1 MILIRAI
8 VLKSREYLGV
18 EHNNCRYLLI
28 LLSMFL
34 TIGRRVI
41 CNTSGSGKTRRML
54 EGLTKYW
61 GFYIVAALD
70 DNGVGVRDLPDALDE
85 IAQYKE
91 WQTDL
96 KSLPLEDRANQDD
109 CNSVIASRQLLKVLA
124 ARIAVFELFLE
135 VAIQVD
141 GWLLEK
147 HKRIWLLFQL
157 SDELM
162 SYTTHHPFV
171 RIIRNCLHNAS
182 DDALQALVN
191 RLDDIRF
198 KYMSRSHFIFGLDE
212 LQRATRSYPNA
223 FVSSSTPT
231 QFRSIV
237 REIAKVFNRS
247 AVKLV
252 VSGTGLSVEDLREA
266 IAPGVSKPTESIVL
280 FHDLGMFDTWP
291 KLKAFLDR
299 YIPAS
304 VLESDSGLHLQKRI
318 REYLLG
324 R

>member
-1 MILIRAI
+1 
-8 VLKSREYLGV
+8 
-18 EHNNCRYLLI
+18 
-28 LLSMFL
+28 
-34 TIGRRVI
+34 
-41 CNTSGSGKTRRML
+41 ML

-70 DNGVGVRDLPDALDE
+70 DNGVGVRDLPDALDD
-85 IAQYKE
+85 IAQYNG

-96 KSLPLEDRANQDD
+96 KSLPLEDRANQND
-109 CNSVIASRQLLKVLA
+109 CNSLIASRQLLKVLA
-124 ARIAVFELFLE
+124 ARIAVFELFLD

-141 GWLLEK
+141 GELQEK

-198 KYMSRSHFIFGLDE
+198 KYMPRSRFIFGLDE
-212 LQRATRSYPNA
+212 AQRATRSYPNS

-266 IAPGVSKPTESIVL
+266 ISSGVSKPTEAVVL

-299 YIPAS
+299 YIPTS
-304 VLESDSGLHLQKRI
+304 LLDSDSGLYLQKRI